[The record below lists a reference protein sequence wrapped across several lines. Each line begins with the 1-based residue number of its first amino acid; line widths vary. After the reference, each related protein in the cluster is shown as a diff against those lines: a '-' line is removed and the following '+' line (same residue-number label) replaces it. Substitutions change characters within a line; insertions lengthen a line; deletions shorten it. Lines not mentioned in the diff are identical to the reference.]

1 MWSER
6 EKERNMRGGCE
17 RVRRGLRKRESERDM
32 EGEGPNDSGPID
44 YRR

>member
-17 RVRRGLRKRESERDM
+17 RVRRGLRKESERDM
-32 EGEGPNDSGPID
+32 EGEGGT
-44 YRR
+44 